1 MKKIINSL
9 KKHLN
14 KKNLLKILR
23 EREAVDNVGE
33 KLGKTI
39 DKDNPIVPHLCK
51 ALGAAA
57 YYAGNEMA
65 KSTARIVDEA
75 FGDGGNYE

>member
-1 MKKIINSL
+1 MNWWSEK
-9 KKHLN
+9 N
-14 KKNLLKILR
+14 KKTSTND
-23 EREAVDNVGE
+23 VDNVGE

-51 ALGAAA
+51 PLGAAA